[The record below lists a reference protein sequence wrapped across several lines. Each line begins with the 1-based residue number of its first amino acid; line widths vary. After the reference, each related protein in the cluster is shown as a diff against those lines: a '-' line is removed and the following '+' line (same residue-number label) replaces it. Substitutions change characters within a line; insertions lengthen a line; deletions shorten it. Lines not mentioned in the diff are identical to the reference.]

1 MEKISFLLAPKQ
13 VNIALVFLSSVYEEK
28 EIMPR
33 INVVPT
39 KAMTRN
45 NSIPKVAA
53 LIRLNNASDIVKEG
67 DSIFKGD

>member
-28 EIMPR
+28 EIIPR

-39 KAMTRN
+39 KAITRN

-53 LIRLNNASDIVKEG
+53 LIKLNNASDIVKEG

>member
-28 EIMPR
+28 EIIPR

-39 KAMTRN
+39 NAIIRN

-53 LIRLNNASDIVKEG
+53 LIKLNNASDIVKEG
-67 DSIFKGD
+67 DSIFNGD